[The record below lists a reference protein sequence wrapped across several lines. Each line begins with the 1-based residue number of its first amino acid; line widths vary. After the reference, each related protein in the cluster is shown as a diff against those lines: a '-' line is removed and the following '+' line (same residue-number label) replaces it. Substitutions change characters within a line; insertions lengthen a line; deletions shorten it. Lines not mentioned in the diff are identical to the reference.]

1 MSRRKRKHEE
11 GHVNLERWLVSYADF
26 ITLLFIVFLILFSMS
41 AVDAKKFQALRESF
55 SEVTGSGSSLVMPAP
70 GSTMS
75 PSVDRNTGKT
85 NKKNEIA
92 AEQEKFEEIKEKM
105 EKYTKA
111 KGLDKNVKVNI
122 DQNGINVTVTGTILF
137 ANGDA
142 TLQPQ
147 AKQIIKDMF
156 QFINSIDNPLRIEG
170 HTDNVPI
177 HTAQYPSN
185 WELSA
190 ARSMN
195 LVRYLA
201 DEYKIKPDRLSGA
214 GYGEYHP
221 VAPNDTP
228 ENRAKNR
235 RVEIMILSSKAA
247 AAEAQKPHS
256 KQ

>member
-1 MSRRKRKHEE
+1 MSKRKQRHEE
-11 GHVNLERWLVSYADF
+11 HVNLERWLVSYADF
-26 ITLLFIVFLILFSMS
+26 VTLLFIVFLILFSMS
-41 AVDAKKFQALRESF
+41 AVDAQKFQALKESF
-55 SEVTGSGSSLVMPAP
+55 SEVTGSGASLVMPAP
-70 GSTMS
+70 GSTS
-75 PSVDRNTGKT
+75 TPTTDRNTGKT
-85 NKKNEIA
+85 NKKNQVA

-105 EKYTKA
+105 EQYTKA
-111 KGLDKNVKVNI
+111 KGLDQNVKVNI
-122 DQNGINVTVTGTILF
+122 DQNGINVTITGTVLF

-147 AKQIIKDMF
+147 AKMIVKDMF

-177 HTAQYPSN
+177 RTAQYPSN

-201 DEYKIKPDRLSGA
+201 DEYKIKPERLSGA
-214 GYGEYHP
+214 GYGEYRP
-221 VAPNDTP
+221 VAPNNTP
-228 ENRAKNR
+228 DSRAQNR

-247 AAEAQKPHS
+247 QADAQKPQS
-256 KQ
+256 KH

>member
-1 MSRRKRKHEE
+1 MSRKRQKHD
-11 GHVNLERWLVSYADF
+11 GHVNLERWLFSFAVF
-26 ITLLFIVFLILFSMS
+26 VTLLFIFFLILFSMS
-41 AVDAKKFQALRESF
+41 AVDAQKFQALKESF
-55 SEVTGSGSSLVMPAP
+55 SEVTGSGASLVMPAP
-70 GSTMS
+70 GSTTT
-75 PSVDRNTGKT
+75 PSTDRNTGKT
-85 NKKNEIA
+85 REKNRIA

-105 EKYTKA
+105 EQYTQA
-111 KGLDKNVKVNI
+111 KGLDKNVKVNM
-122 DQNGINVTVTGTILF
+122 DQNGINVTITGTILF

-147 AKQIIKDMF
+147 AKQIVKDMF
-156 QFINSIDNPLRIEG
+156 QFINSIDNPIRIEG

-201 DEYKIKPDRLSGA
+201 EEYNMKPARLSGA

-221 VAPNDTP
+221 VAPNNTP

-235 RVEIMILSSKAA
+235 RVEIMILSTKAA
-247 AAEAQKPHS
+247 QADAQKPQS

>member
-1 MSRRKRKHEE
+1 VARKKHKHD

-41 AVDAKKFQALRESF
+41 AIDSRKFQALKESF
-55 SEVTGSGSSLVMPAP
+55 SNITGSGASLVMPAP
-70 GSTMS
+70 GSTAT
-75 PSVDRNTGKT
+75 PTTNVNTGKT
-85 NKKNEIA
+85 KKRNEVA
-92 AEQEKFEEIKEKM
+92 AEQERFEEIKEKM
-105 EKYTKA
+105 EQYAQA
-111 KGLDKNVKVNI
+111 KGLDKNVKVNM
-122 DQNGINVTVTGTILF
+122 DQNGINITITGTILF

-142 TLQPQ
+142 SLQPE
-147 AKQIIKDMF
+147 AKKIVKDMF
-156 QFINSIDNPLRIEG
+156 DFINSIDNPLRIEG

-177 HTAQYPSN
+177 RTAQYPSN
-185 WELSA
+185 WELSS
-190 ARSMN
+190 ARAMN

-201 DEYKIKPDRLSGA
+201 EEYKIKPERLSGA

-247 AAEAQKPHS
+247 AADAQKPQS
-256 KQ
+256 KK

>member
-1 MSRRKRKHEE
+1 MFRKRQKHDS
-11 GHVNLERWLVSYADF
+11 HVNLERWLISYADF

-55 SEVTGSGSSLVMPAP
+55 SQITGSGASLVMPAP
-70 GSTMS
+70 GSAALS
-75 PSVDRNTGKT
+75 SANINTGKEK
-85 NKKNEIA
+85 KKNEVPS
-92 AEQEKFEEIKEKM
+92 EQERFEQIKEKM
-105 EKYTKA
+105 EQYTQA
-111 KGLDKNVKVNI
+111 KGLDKNVKINI
-122 DQNGINVTVTGTILF
+122 DQNGINVTITGTVLF
-137 ANGDA
+137 AIGDA
-142 TLQPQ
+142 TLQPE
-147 AKQIIKDMF
+147 AKKVIKDMF
-156 QFINSIDNPLRIEG
+156 NFINSIDNPLRIEG

-177 HTAQYPSN
+177 HNARYPSN

-190 ARSMN
+190 ARAMN

-201 DEYKIKPDRLSGA
+201 EEYKIKPERLSGA

-247 AAEAQKPHS
+247 AADAQKPQS
-256 KQ
+256 KP